1 MPKPMASEAERW
13 LRGLAVERVRELM
26 PDARVVHELNVE
38 TGSCRVDLA
47 AVAPD
52 RLVMLEIKSR
62 KDKLDRLPEQARIF
76 APACHRLVVVY
87 ASERWDV
94 GTIYKASDYRA
105 EVWPED
111 RREWWNISRDS
122 FKLPNTSAMLNLL
135 WREELFWEA
144 DRHNLQPHKR
154 ANRSDLMRSMWRYLT
169 GQQIVEAVCR
179 QLRSRTFA
187 EADPAIAA

>member
-1 MPKPMASEAERW
+1 MASEAERW
-13 LRGLAVERVRELM
+13 LRGLAVERCRELM
-26 PDARVVHELNVE
+26 PTARIVHELNVE
-38 TGSCRVDLA
+38 VGSCRVDLA
-47 AVAPD
+47 AIAPD

-62 KDKLDRLPEQARIF
+62 KDTLDRLPEQVRVF

-94 GTIYKASDYRA
+94 STIYKASDYAA

-111 RREWWNISRDS
+111 RRAHWTLRDT
-122 FKLPNTSAMLNLL
+122 FKPPNTSVMLNLL

-144 DRHNLQPHKR
+144 DRHGLQPHRR
-154 ANRSDLMRSMWRYLT
+154 ATRSDMMHSMWRHLT

-179 QLRSRTFA
+179 QLRGRKFA